1 MSVQL
6 DIKLDEKIEKK
17 IAEPPKYKVILL
29 NDDTTPIEFVIELLK
44 QIFRHTDATAEQ
56 LTLTIHTEGAGVAG
70 VYNYEIAE
78 MKAVE
83 ATNLSRANGF
93 SLSIKVEI
101 E

>member
-17 IAEPPKYKVILL
+17 LAEPPMFKVILL
-29 NDDTTPIEFVIELLK
+29 NDNVTPIEFVIELLK
-44 QIFRHTDATAEQ
+44 QVFRHTDKTAEQ
-56 LTLTIHTEGAGVAG
+56 ITLSIHNEGSGVAG

-83 ATNLSRANGF
+83 ATNLSRASGF
-93 SLSIKVEI
+93 PLSIKVEV